1 MGRRCGLHACPGGL
15 ADLMENK
22 SLMSIRNQPKL
33 ITLEPSGRIFYTLGR
48 FFKKINV
55 DEFWSQQ
62 KFITSLNNLQI

>member
-15 ADLMENK
+15 ADLMENGSSK
-22 SLMSIRNQPKL
+22 SIRNQPKL

-48 FFKKINV
+48 FFKQINV

-62 KFITSLNNLQI
+62 KSITSLNNLQI